1 MHATLSTMLLALMA
15 PTQTAPAHTGNQP
28 FTVIYLNNRT
38 GEVDPCG

>member
-1 MHATLSTMLLALMA
+1 MNAAL
-15 PTQTAPAHTGNQP
+15 PLVLWLVSPAEQPGLVQAEEHP